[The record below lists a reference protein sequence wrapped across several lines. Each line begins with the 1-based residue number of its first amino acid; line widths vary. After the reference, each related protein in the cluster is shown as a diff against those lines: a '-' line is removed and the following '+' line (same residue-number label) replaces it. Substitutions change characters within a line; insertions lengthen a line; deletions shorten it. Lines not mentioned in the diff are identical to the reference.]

1 MDNIIRLPNMISTL
15 QTVGCHFGVKP
26 PGWRYER
33 HHHFLFEILH
43 CREGEVTQIVGQD
56 ALTLRAGDWLLI
68 KSGIPHE
75 TINEASGDLY
85 RYFNVHFDLDEP
97 KLRELLCSADC
108 VLLSDDEVNPAEGS
122 AGQLAELETIMSL
135 HGEEGEAGME
145 SAIGQLR
152 IQVFLLQLIGKFADK
167 LFTEGPQA
175 APSASRSPAT
185 TSETEIA
192 REMER
197 LLKLYYARKGAIS
210 EVARTIGLSRS
221 QCTKIFHNIYGQS
234 PRQYVS
240 ALVLSRA
247 KHLLVY
253 STLTMERIAEE
264 LGFESASQFSRQFRR
279 WTGMAPSHYRPRYES
294 KR

>member
-1 MDNIIRLPNMISTL
+1 MDNILRLPNMISTL

-26 PGWRYER
+26 PDWRYER
-33 HHHFLFEILH
+33 HHHFLFEILY

-56 ALTLRAGDWLLI
+56 TLALRAGDWLLI
-68 KSGIPHE
+68 KSGVPHE
-75 TINEASGDLY
+75 TINDASGALY

-97 KLRELLCSADC
+97 KLRELLCSADY
-108 VLLSDDEVNPAEGS
+108 VLLGDDEVSPSGGS
-122 AGQLAELETIMSL
+122 DGPLAELETIISR
-135 HGEEGEAGME
+135 HGEEGDAAVE

-152 IQVFLLQLIGKFADK
+152 IQVFILQLIGKFADK
-167 LFTEGPQA
+167 LFTEGPPI
-175 APSASRSPAT
+175 APAASRIPAT

-197 LLKLYYARKGAIS
+197 LLKLFYARKGAIS

-279 WTGMAPSHYRPRYES
+279 WTGMAPSHYRPRYET